1 MTLQE
6 LKSMVANINAANI
19 RVGGFCEDYG
29 KLHDELQ
36 LHVDKQ
42 HRAIQI
48 VNTEF
53 WVFDFLEDVPTRFSK
68 AKGTKGQTLVQIR
81 PRKDSPE
88 SEARKFFTGSQD
100 ILYILQKIR
109 EMKAFHR
116 RVTLRSEGNRYY
128 FE

>member
-53 WVFDFLEDVPTRFSK
+53 YADLPVFGPSETK
-68 AKGTKGQTLVQIR
+68 ARILSLPEAYDRYEVLLVGWENA
-81 PRKDSPE
+81 DSETP
-88 SEARKFFTGSQD
+88 
-100 ILYILQKIR
+100 
-109 EMKAFHR
+109 
-116 RVTLRSEGNRYY
+116 
-128 FE
+128 